1 MFELSL
7 PLIRVGSS
15 NKICLVPVTKCTRNY
30 GPCSLQP
37 IKICDVILVEGMFG
51 PGVKISTRIPVFY
64 SFPDIGPSS
73 KARLRV

>member
-51 PGVKISTRIPVFY
+51 PDVTISSIPVFC
-64 SFPDIGPSS
+64 SFPDIRPSS